1 VIPYV
6 VGVVPE
12 ARTGDEQQFA
22 MPEHCPV
29 CGAHVTRAEGEVAY
43 RCTGLSCPAK
53 LKQSL
58 QFFGSRSAL
67 DIEGLG
73 EKLVAQLVDL
83 GLVRDLADLYQ
94 LDEATLAGLDR
105 MGEKSAHNLRAQ
117 IERSKHTTLPRL
129 LVGLG
134 IPQVGEATAKALAEH
149 FGTLDGVM
157 NASAEELQAV
167 RDIGPTVAAVTAEF
181 FAEPRNRT
189 VVEKLTAAGVHP
201 APVER
206 KDGPLS
212 GTSFVLTGTLEAM
225 SRAEAQRRI
234 ELLGGRVTS
243 AVSKQTTHLVAGADP
258 GTKLARAKK
267 LGVSVL
273 DEAEFLRMLERG

>member
-1 VIPYV
+1 
-6 VGVVPE
+6 
-12 ARTGDEQQFA
+12 
-22 MPEHCPV
+22 
-29 CGAHVTRAEGEVAY
+29 
-43 RCTGLSCPAK
+43 

-83 GLVRDLADLYQ
+83 GLVRDLADVYR
-94 LDEATLAGLDR
+94 LDEATLVGLDR

-129 LVGLG
+129 LIGLG

-149 FGTLDGVM
+149 FGTLDRVM
-157 NASAEELQAV
+157 HASAEELQAV
-167 RDIGPTVAAVTAEF
+167 RDIGPTVATVTAAF
-181 FAEPRNRT
+181 FAEPRNRA
-189 VVEKLTAAGVHP
+189 VVEKLMAAGVQP

-206 KDGPLS
+206 KEGPLS
-212 GTSFVLTGTLEAM
+212 GKSFVLTGTLDAM

-243 AVSKQTTHLVAGADP
+243 AVSKQTTHLVAGSEP
-258 GTKLARAKK
+258 GTKLAKARK

-273 DEAEFLRMLERG
+273 DEAEFLRMLEPA